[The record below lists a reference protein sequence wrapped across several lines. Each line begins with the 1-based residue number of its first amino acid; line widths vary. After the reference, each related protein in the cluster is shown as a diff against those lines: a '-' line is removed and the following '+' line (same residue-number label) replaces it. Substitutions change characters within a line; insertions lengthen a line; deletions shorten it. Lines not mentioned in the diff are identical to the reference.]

1 MHLLDSIMLH
11 TILRQPLC
19 LDEQSTHLRFLSL
32 EGIKLPTPV
41 RHLHHMDFPKNAVW
55 LHPSLCLLELLSIPL
70 CLRIEKGSRTRS
82 PHSFR
87 ILPMVHLRSSTGR
100 CSRMTSTW
108 LFDRPRG
115 SSTRNFFLFIFIY
128 LLPVYIRHIKPHKSI
143 RSQCTTILH
152 TTNVFTFMYLY
163 DKGKA

>member
-1 MHLLDSIMLH
+1 MHLLDSTMLH
-11 TILRQPLC
+11 TIPRQPLC

-32 EGIKLPTPV
+32 EGIKLPTLV

-100 CSRMTSTW
+100 CSRITSTW

-115 SSTRNFFLFIFIY
+115 SSTRNFFSFHFHIFITCICSSHKTPQIY
-128 LLPVYIRHIKPHKSI
+128 QITMHNYTAHYKCLHVYVLVR
-143 RSQCTTILH
+143 
-152 TTNVFTFMYLY
+152 
-163 DKGKA
+163 